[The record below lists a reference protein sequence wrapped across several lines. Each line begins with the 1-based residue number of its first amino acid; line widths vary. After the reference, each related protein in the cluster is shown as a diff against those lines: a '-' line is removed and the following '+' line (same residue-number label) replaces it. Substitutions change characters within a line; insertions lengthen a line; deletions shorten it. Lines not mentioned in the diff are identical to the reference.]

1 MKNYLTTV
9 KVTRYYEIGFESSDF
24 KQAYI
29 DAESIIE
36 FENFKDD
43 FIKENVKIVGVKHND
58 I

>member
-43 FIKENVKIVGVKHND
+43 FIKENVKIVGVKHDD